1 MNAPSACDDALLE
14 AVALAGLDTL
24 DGAFAYGGGQD
35 LVKGGLG
42 TRRRT
47 RLVLPG
53 PQGRYHQL
61 YLKRYGCESP
71 AGWLR
76 RLVSHGRTCS
86 PARTEFENIRAAA
99 AAGIATMEGVIFAED
114 SPGLWPGRSYIIVT
128 AVPGDA
134 MERCLERFLALNPGD
149 QAGEAISRKLAKMVS
164 ALHAGGWVHRDLY
177 AAHIFLDGSNDG
189 VCLYLIDLARMFRPR
204 WRRFRWRVKD
214 LAQLRYSMPA
224 AWTDRWWD
232 FFLAEYLGPPRQAQ
246 AGRYNRAVDRK
257 VRRMLR
263 RSRSKQLDEPAE
275 TGKE

>member
-1 MNAPSACDDALLE
+1 MNAPSACDEALLE

-35 LVKGGLG
+35 LVKAGLG
-42 TRRRT
+42 RRRRT
-47 RLVLPG
+47 RLVLPDA
-53 PQGRYHQL
+53 QGRRRQL
-61 YLKRYGCESP
+61 YLKRYGRESL

-76 RLVSHGRTCS
+76 RVVSQGRTCS

-99 AAGIATMEGVIFAED
+99 AAGIATMEGVIFGED
-114 SPGLWPGRSYIIVT
+114 SPRPWPGRSYIIVT

-134 MERCLERFLALNPGD
+134 MARCFERFLALNPGRE
-149 QAGEAISRKLAKMVS
+149 AGEAISRKLAKMVS
-164 ALHAGGWVHRDLY
+164 TLHAGGWVHRDLY
-177 AAHIFLDGSNDG
+177 AAHIFLDESPDG

-246 AGRYNRAVDRK
+246 ADRYNRAVDRK
-257 VRRMLR
+257 VGRMLR
-263 RSRSKQLDEPAE
+263 RSRRKQLGKPAE
-275 TGKE
+275 TGKK